1 MKEIP
6 EIKLGTVLFSIMEPK
21 PGHEREYHRWYERD
35 HFFAGCMIGANYFS
49 GRRWVATKSL
59 KAQRFPA
66 ATPITP
72 DIRKGS
78 YLVTYWILDGA
89 YEETLRW
96 SIDQVQQLYKQDR
109 MQPLRENIS
118 TAFYRYDGGVFRD
131 ADGVPPE
138 LALEHPYK
146 GIAVT
151 MIDRAPHV
159 AETDFARWLKE
170 TWLPHFME
178 KSPIAQTLILRPQA
192 MPDDAPANVPRPS
205 PVEYDQRYLLL
216 SFMDEDPALSW
227 ATRYASFDRAVSDSG
242 FARVIYAAPFIPT
255 VPGTDKYVDEL

>member
-1 MKEIP
+1 
-6 EIKLGTVLFSIMEPK
+6 
-21 PGHEREYHRWYERD
+21 
-35 HFFAGCMIGANYFS
+35 
-49 GRRWVATKSL
+49 
-59 KAQRFPA
+59 
-66 ATPITP
+66 
-72 DIRKGS
+72 
-78 YLVTYWILDGA
+78 
-89 YEETLRW
+89 
-96 SIDQVQQLYKQDR
+96 